1 MTARATGQ
9 THIDGI
15 SSRNGYLRALGR
27 CFGKTGGLAKFLPK
41 REHQEIKALP
51 PLEQE
56 LKIDD
61 LLVDVHGQIALWHV
75 NQVKELLA
83 ELPDWERRR
92 CLSYLPETVAEHLRS
107 DEPDFHQASWPEP
120 FASHFFK
127 NRFFRFFANA
137 APLPRGLLRKTPLD
151 YLLSYSADEIAQF
164 CSLMAI
170 HTLMVP
176 IKHMIEQER
185 RVLLKKAMTQGPNSA
200 TFITYLRHLQSDI
213 NEQTAPISEIQF
225 PLYRWD
231 WQVESFS
238 ALVNRFGLYCLAKLL
253 TGQEKS
259 YLDHIALKLQPELAL
274 LFRTLNKGGLKKAAD
289 QTSLQRNLQRL
300 AAKASDFLLSPQHSK
315 TDGLASPTAPPSP

>member
-1 MTARATGQ
+1 MTARAKGQ
-9 THIDGI
+9 TRIDRV
-15 SSRNGYLRALGR
+15 SSRNGYLRVLAR
-27 CFGKTGGLAKFLPK
+27 CFGKTGSLAKFLPK

-61 LLVDVHGQIALWHV
+61 LLFDVHGQIALWHV
-75 NQVKELLA
+75 DQVKELLA
-83 ELPDWERRR
+83 ELPDWEKRR
-92 CLSYLPETVAEHLRS
+92 CWSYLPVAVAEHLRLN
-107 DEPDFHQASWPEP
+107 EPSFDSASWPEP
-120 FASHFFK
+120 FAHHFFK
-127 NRFFRFFANA
+127 TRFFQFFANA

-170 HTLMVP
+170 HSLMVP
-176 IKHMIEQER
+176 MKHMIEQEK

-213 NEQTAPISEIQF
+213 NEQTAPIAEIQF

-238 ALVNRFGLYCLAKLL
+238 PLVSRFGLYCLAKLL
-253 TGQEKS
+253 TGHEAS
-259 YLDHIALKLQPELAL
+259 YLDHIALKLHPELAP
-274 LFRTLNKGGLKKAAD
+274 LFRALNKGGLKKARD
-289 QTSLQRNLQRL
+289 HTSLERNLQRL
-300 AAKASDFLLSPQHSK
+300 AAKASDFLLSPEHSK
-315 TDGLASPTAPPSP
+315 RDGLASPTAPPSS